1 MKQIQYMQQ
10 CSAHQL
16 ALMSSGH
23 DQSMQRLNDTLKAQH
38 EETKRELGDLKLRH
52 EKLASV
58 LTERV
63 EAIESRLAKYDAME
77 QGLEDRFKSMQ
88 VSLKQQLLEELKA
101 SKDDVL
107 RPPALAS
114 GERPRFVASRI
125 FLRGW
130 CEYGMETQHGI
141 TKDHAKS
148 LVNRIWGYLNRDT
161 SSYFVA
167 PPRHFYTAR
176 FRSSQIVLALK
187 DTAKA
192 GDAEW
197 LAEQLNDVLRSKH
210 VSHNDRQVYAV
221 AEKELWKRLR
231 NAAIIKAEK
240 VILNECTVPDC
251 MHLEKAWP
259 DGALLAVL
267 EGRTYTLGEW
277 KSDAWLW
284 NSDIRVLWPTV
295 QTEDLTLALEALGRR

>member
-1 MKQIQYMQQ
+1 MKQIQHMQQ
-10 CSAHQL
+10 CNAHQL
-16 ALMSSGH
+16 ALMSSTH
-23 DQSMQRLNDTLKAQH
+23 DASMQRLNDTLKVQH
-38 EETKRELGDLKLRH
+38 EETKRELNDLKLRH
-52 EKLASV
+52 ERLASV
-58 LTERV
+58 LTDRV
-63 EAIESRLAKYDAME
+63 EAIEARLAKYDAME

-88 VSLKQQLLEELKA
+88 ATLKQQLLEELKA
-101 SKDDVL
+101 SRDDVL
-107 RPPALAS
+107 RPPALVS

-130 CEYGMETQHGI
+130 CDFGMETQHGI
-141 TKDHAKS
+141 TKDHAKA
-148 LVNRIWGYLNRDT
+148 LVNRIWGYLDRDVC
-161 SSYFVA
+161 SYFIP

-210 VSHNDRQVYAV
+210 VMHNDRQVFAV

-240 VILNECTVPDC
+240 VIMNECTVPDC
-251 MHLEKAWP
+251 MHIEKAWS

-267 EGRTYTLGEW
+267 EGRTFALGEW
-277 KSDAWLW
+277 KSDAWSW

-295 QTEDLTLALEALGRR
+295 QVEDLTLAFEALGRR